1 MPVGQ
6 APDQVLQQ
14 ALHGMVPEIKP
25 YEALAELNSRVKSK
39 QLNAAQQGAQ
49 SIQQAL
55 QLRQQP
61 TIAQTLMQQ
70 NQALDA
76 GIGQLNVPESQSFAG
91 GGIVA
96 FADGGDVPYTETYR
110 DENGEY
116 VLSRDGRTKYY
127 KNKSFPYNTKVISPY
142 ASGEERAAAIEKNL
156 SATPTN
162 FPSFGPEGAGEI
174 PKGNWYRAND
184 GVQYEYPEAGAGRGF
199 FLPPAGVSYPGA
211 PKAPERIVPP
221 SKKEEAK
228 ERVKEVTR
236 TGKGSG
242 GGSAKSALKRP
253 VFDLTAPEYES
264 PEARDAASFAAEAD
278 KLISPRM
285 SEYDQRM
292 RKYRDKA
299 LAMQR
304 GEGLD
309 KPSRLKRGIDSA
321 LSGATDEVMAARRAG
336 IRPSLGMALAS
347 AGKAASASDKEYKDK
362 LAAMQEKGFE
372 REFALEQARIAQER
386 GEQDRA
392 QKWMGVAEQRSAEI
406 RRITNAGKDKQFDV
420 DKLREGREMDLYKI
434 DKEAELA
441 RERMANDRTVAGIR
455 AASGSDDQWKMYNA
469 ITQRLQLNENYKKAA
484 ALKASPIYSMAKP
497 GSKAKS
503 GLDQQIAVLER
514 TAAEDTMRY
523 FAQMPGGAELAKQIL
538 SGTLGTAPG
547 ATPGAAAP
555 AGWGK
560 AQLVTP

>member
-6 APDQVLQQ
+6 APDQILQQ

-25 YEALAELNSRVKSK
+25 YEALAELNSRVKNK

-49 SIQQAL
+49 SIQQAM

-61 TIAQTLMQQ
+61 TIAQALTQQ

-76 GIGQLNVPESQSFAG
+76 GIGQLNVPESQSYAS

-96 FADGGDVPYTETYR
+96 FADGGDVPYGPQEEQ
-110 DENGEY
+110 D
-116 VLSRDGRTKYY
+116 RTRIISELEGMGQTVGKLAAAGYDV
-127 KNKSFPYNTKVISPY
+127 FTMPVRALAGVYNTLARGP
-142 ASGEERAAAIEKNL
+142 RAFGIPLPFVPKEFGTESMTPMYDKYFRGNEQPEQHQEP
-156 SATPTN
+156 ATR
-162 FPSFGPEGAGEI
+162 GAETR
-174 PKGNWYRAND
+174 PNRP
-184 GVQYEYPEAGAGRGF
+184 VEPQ
-199 FLPPAGVSYPGA
+199 
-211 PKAPERIVPP
+211 RIVPP
-221 SKKEEAK
+221 SLKDEAK

-242 GGSAKSALKRP
+242 GGGAKSALKRP
-253 VFDLTAPEYES
+253 VFDLAAPEYAT
-264 PEARDAASFAAEAD
+264 PEGRDAASFVAEAD

-292 RKYRDKA
+292 QKYRDKA

-321 LSGATDEVMAARRAG
+321 LAGATDEVMAARRAG
-336 IRPSLGMALAS
+336 IRPSLGMALAG

-392 QKWMGVAEQRSAEI
+392 QKWMGVAEQRAAEI
-406 RRITNAGKDKQFDV
+406 RSIGRATQDKKFDV
-420 DKLREGREMDLYKI
+420 DKMRQGREMDLYQL
-434 DKEAELA
+434 DRQAEEKA
-441 RERMANDRTVAGIR
+441 KDR
-455 AASGSDDQWKMYNA
+455 AAS
-469 ITQRLQLNENYKKAA
+469 LAA
-484 ALKASPIYSMAKP
+484 ANMRASNSTALTP
-497 GSKAKS
+497 
-503 GLDQQIAVLER
+503 QRIATVRRAAAADVDKDLQKDMNYLRLTKNPQAQAAYKNQRIEERMRIIFQEEDGIVLP
-514 TAAEDTMRY
+514 T
-523 FAQMPGGAELAKQIL
+523 
-538 SGTLGTAPG
+538 PG

>member
-1 MPVGQ
+1 
-6 APDQVLQQ
+6 
-14 ALHGMVPEIKP
+14 
-25 YEALAELNSRVKSK
+25 
-39 QLNAAQQGAQ
+39 
-49 SIQQAL
+49 
-55 QLRQQP
+55 
-61 TIAQTLMQQ
+61 
-70 NQALDA
+70 
-76 GIGQLNVPESQSFAG
+76 
-91 GGIVA
+91 
-96 FADGGDVPYTETYR
+96 
-110 DENGEY
+110 
-116 VLSRDGRTKYY
+116 
-127 KNKSFPYNTKVISPY
+127 
-142 ASGEERAAAIEKNL
+142 
-156 SATPTN
+156 
-162 FPSFGPEGAGEI
+162 
-174 PKGNWYRAND
+174 
-184 GVQYEYPEAGAGRGF
+184 
-199 FLPPAGVSYPGA
+199 
-211 PKAPERIVPP
+211 
-221 SKKEEAK
+221 
-228 ERVKEVTR
+228 
-236 TGKGSG
+236 
-242 GGSAKSALKRP
+242 
-253 VFDLTAPEYES
+253 
-264 PEARDAASFAAEAD
+264 
-278 KLISPRM
+278 
-285 SEYDQRM
+285 
-292 RKYRDKA
+292 
-299 LAMQR
+299 
-304 GEGLD
+304 
-309 KPSRLKRGIDSA
+309 DSA